1 LSLSAQNSALNASQ
15 LLLMTWFSP
24 SYPVGAFAYSHGLEW
39 AQEAGDITDA
49 ATLLGWLSDLIEH
62 GAVRNDAILLATG
75 WRAVRAGDWA
85 QIAHIA
91 ELGLAMAASTERRM
105 ETVTQG
111 NAFVLASGAAHPCEE
126 LEHLRACR
134 PADVPRDVPYP
145 VAIAVTAAGHGVA
158 LADLLPAFVLGFGA
172 NLVSAAVRLGVVGQ
186 TDGQRVL
193 AGLMPAISALALE
206 AEASTLD
213 DLGAC
218 AFRSDIASLRHETQY
233 SRLFRS

>member
-1 LSLSAQNSALNASQ
+1 
-15 LLLMTWFSP
+15 MTWFSP

-39 AQEAGDITDA
+39 AQEAGDLTDVT
-49 ATLLGWLSDLIEH
+49 TLQAWLSDLVAF
-62 GAVRNDAILLATG
+62 GAVRNDAILLGAC
-75 WRAVRAGDWA
+75 WRAASEGRWCDVTAM
-85 QIAHIA
+85 A

-111 NAFVLASGAAHPCEE
+111 NAFVLASSAAHDCAA
-126 LEHLRACR
+126 LRHFR
-134 PADVPRDVPYP
+134 TVWEGDTPYP
-145 VAIAVTAAGHGVA
+145 VAVAVTAAGHGVG
-158 LADLLPAFVLGFGA
+158 LADLLPAFVLGFAA
-172 NLVSAAVRLGVVGQ
+172 NLVSAAVRLGIVGQ

-193 AGLMPAISALALE
+193 AALMPAISTLAAA
-206 AEASTLD
+206 AETGTLD